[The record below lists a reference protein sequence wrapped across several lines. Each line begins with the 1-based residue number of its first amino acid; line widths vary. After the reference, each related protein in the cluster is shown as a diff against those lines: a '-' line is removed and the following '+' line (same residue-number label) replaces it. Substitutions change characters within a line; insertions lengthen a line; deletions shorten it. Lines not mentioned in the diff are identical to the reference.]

1 MQDTILIVE
10 DDKIVR
16 TIIAR
21 WLETAGYR
29 VVACESAA
37 LGLDRLA
44 QLLPAAVCLDLTL
57 PDGDGLLLLAQIRR
71 MHPHTPV
78 LVLTGDASAATAV
91 RALQG
96 GAVDYL
102 TKPIDRIRLLTSLG
116 NAIHASQLHRKVE
129 VAMRESVAR
138 RVPGLVGESAAIRAL
153 VERIWLIAASRVD
166 VLIEGETGT
175 GKEVVAR
182 GIHALGVDPDA
193 PFVAINCAALTE
205 TLTESELFGHERNAF
220 TGANHRHLGRLE
232 QANGGT
238 LFLDEIAELSLAA
251 QAKLLRVLQ
260 ERRFYR
266 VGGTEEVG
274 VEFRLIAAT
283 NRSLERMVAE
293 GRFRQDLLFRIA
305 VLEIQM
311 PPLRE
316 RLEDIALIAADYLG
330 KHCTDR
336 AAGPLLDSEALRV
349 LMERPWLG
357 NVRELQNVLRRAMV
371 LTPPGLPLHIP
382 RGSLISA
389 PVASAAEPTPPLAEP
404 RTLAE
409 LERTAV
415 EQALVRC
422 DGDLLAASRALGIGR
437 STLYRKL
444 AAYGLPLPSERED
457 RRRF

>member
-1 MQDTILIVE
+1 MQETILIVE
-10 DDKIVR
+10 DDKVVR

-21 WLETAGYR
+21 WLEAGGYR

-37 LGLDRLA
+37 VGLDRLA
-44 QLLPAAVCLDLTL
+44 QLLPTAVCLDLTL

-78 LVLTGDASAATAV
+78 LVLTGDTSAATAV

-96 GAVDYL
+96 GAADYL
-102 TKPIDRIRLLTSLG
+102 TKPIERVRLLTSLAD
-116 NAIHASQLHRKVE
+116 AIQASQLHRKVAAATDGSG
-129 VAMRESVAR
+129 VV
-138 RVPGLVGESAAIRAL
+138 RVPGLVGESPAIRAL
-153 VERIWLIAASRVD
+153 IERIVLIAASRVD

-182 GIHALGVDPDA
+182 GIHALGAEPDA
-193 PFVAINCAALTE
+193 PFVAINCAALSE
-205 TLTESELFGHERNAF
+205 TLTESELFGHERDAF
-220 TGANHRHLGRLE
+220 TGANRRHLGRLE

-238 LFLDEIAELSLAA
+238 LFLDEIGELTLAA

-274 VEFRLIAAT
+274 VAFRLIAAT
-283 NRSLERMVAE
+283 NRSLERMVEE

-305 VLEIQM
+305 VLEIQV

-316 RLEDIALIAADYLG
+316 RLDDIALIAADYLE
-330 KHCTDR
+330 KHCADR
-336 AAGPLLDSEALRV
+336 VGGRLLDPATLRA

-357 NVRELQNVLRRAMV
+357 NVRELQNVLQRAMV
-371 LTPPGLPLHIP
+371 LTPQGGPLHIP
-382 RGSLISA
+382 RSSPTGPRAA
-389 PVASAAEPTPPLAEP
+389 PAAQQTPSVEAP
-404 RTLAE
+404 RSLAE
-409 LERTAV
+409 LERAAI
-415 EQALVRC
+415 EQALLRC
-422 DGDLLAASRALGIGR
+422 EGDLLAASRALGIGR

-444 AAYGLPLPSERED
+444 AAYGLPLPSERPGS
-457 RRRF
+457 RH